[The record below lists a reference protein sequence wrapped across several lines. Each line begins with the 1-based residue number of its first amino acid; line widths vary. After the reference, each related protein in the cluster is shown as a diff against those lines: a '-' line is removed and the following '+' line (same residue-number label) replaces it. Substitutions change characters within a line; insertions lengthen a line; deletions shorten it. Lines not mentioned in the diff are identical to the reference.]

1 MDALGILQE
10 VSKRH
15 GVDGR
20 IADAMADAA
29 RLLGDG
35 VDQMETR
42 LLDSTR
48 AAPIEVQRVSRHILE
63 AGGKRIRP
71 AICLLSYRAVGGEP
85 PLPVELA
92 VSCELLHN
100 ATLLHDDVI
109 DEGDVRR
116 GRPAA
121 RIAFGN
127 AISILAG
134 DYLLMR
140 TVETVADHGPAFMR
154 EYVETLRLLVEGEV
168 IQLGLRGSIETTA
181 EQYFRIIE
189 GKTASLFRWAS
200 YCGALAAEADEQ
212 ACQWMARF
220 GWHVGIAFQLIDDL
234 LDLTADAS
242 RLGKSLLADI
252 AQGKMTLPVILGSA
266 REPKLAPLLMA
277 LVDGDEE
284 PSRAAARIAEVVG
297 GSGALDLVRKEASEH
312 TDKALAAL
320 GAVPGENREVL
331 DLLAD
336 LSRALL
342 ERDH

>member
-1 MDALGILQE
+1 MDALGILQA
-10 VSKRH
+10 VSSRH

-20 IADAMADAA
+20 IAEAMADAA
-29 RLLGDG
+29 RLLGEG
-35 VDQMETR
+35 VDRMEER
-42 LLDSTR
+42 LLASTA
-48 AAPIEVQRVSRHILE
+48 AAPIEVERVCRHILE

-71 AICLLSYRAVGGEP
+71 AICLLSFRATGGRD
-85 PLPVELA
+85 PLPVDLA

-109 DEGDVRR
+109 DEGDIRR

-121 RIAFGN
+121 RVVYGN

-140 TVETVADHGPAFMR
+140 TVENVAAHGSAFMN

-168 IQLGLRGSIETTA
+168 IQLGLRGSIETTD

-200 YCGALAAEADEQ
+200 FCGALAAEAEEQ
-212 ACQWMARF
+212 TCQGMARY
-220 GWHVGIAFQLIDDL
+220 GWHVGIAFQLIDDV
-234 LDLTADAS
+234 LDLTADAA
-242 RLGKSLLADI
+242 RLGKNLLADI
-252 AQGKMTLPVILGSA
+252 AQGKLTLPVILAAA
-266 REPKLAPLLMA
+266 RDEQLASLLET
-277 LVDGDEE
+277 LVGGEE
-284 PSRAAARIAEVVG
+284 PTPVAARIAEVVG
-297 GSGALDLVRKEASEH
+297 GSGALELVREEATAH
-312 TDKALAAL
+312 TEKALAAL
-320 GAVPGENREVL
+320 GEVRGENREVV

>member
-1 MDALGILQE
+1 MDAIGILQQ
-10 VSKRH
+10 VSRRH

-35 VDQMETR
+35 VDQMEAR
-42 LLDSTR
+42 LLESTS
-48 AAPIEVQRVSRHILE
+48 AAPVDVQKVCRHILE

-71 AICLLSYRAVGGEP
+71 AICLLSHRAVGGGD
-85 PLPVELA
+85 PLPVDLA

-121 RIAFGN
+121 RIVYGN
-127 AISILAG
+127 AISILGG

-140 TVETVADHGPAFMR
+140 TVETVAARGPQFMK

-181 EQYFRIIE
+181 EQYFGIIE

-200 YCGALAAEADEQ
+200 FCGALAAEADAQTCEG
-212 ACQWMARF
+212 MARF
-220 GWHVGIAFQLIDDL
+220 GWHVGIAFQLIDDV
-234 LDLTADAS
+234 LDLTADAT

-252 AQGKMTLPVILGSA
+252 AQGKMTLPVILASA
-266 REPKLAPLLMA
+266 REEGLRPLLET
-277 LVDGDEE
+277 LVAGEE
-284 PSRAAARIAEVVG
+284 PAAIAEQIAAIVT
-297 GSGALDLVRKEASEH
+297 GSGAPAEVRGLATEH
-312 TDKALAAL
+312 TDKALAAI
-320 GAVPGENREVL
+320 GEVRGENREVV

-336 LSRALL
+336 LARALL
-342 ERDH
+342 ERDA